1 VSLIP
6 TPAQRR
12 AIEAP
17 LGPVLVVAGPGS
29 GKTFCLIERVR
40 YLAAVLG
47 IDPSRICAVTFTNKA
62 AEELAA
68 RLERTLGARAEE
80 VARGTLHRLCLA
92 MLRDFPAEAGLRD
105 GFGIADDEYQKQ
117 LARRIGARGDREAR
131 WLLTLFGRHRLQG
144 LQLAGR
150 DADRFARYRD
160 ALRARNLVD
169 FDDIIALTEAL
180 LRENPAIAVAQAR
193 RWDAL
198 LVDELQDLSTAH
210 YAIVRKLSQG
220 GCLFGVGDDEQSIYG
235 WAGADPHVL
244 KRFQQDFE
252 IRQPIVIEENR
263 RCSTRI
269 LEVARRLI
277 ARNPTLFDK
286 VIASNRDG
294 EHDVEVL
301 EFESDADEA
310 AWLVGDLERDR
321 EATGLPWGEYAV
333 LYRKHQAARALEP
346 ALLERG
352 LPCRLARGQ
361 ALLDDR
367 VLASVVSS
375 LQVIAA
381 PHDPTTVEVFACRV
395 LPSAMVE
402 QVRLGAPAGSDF
414 LTALRRF
421 ARRSGGDPDG
431 RKAWRFI
438 HHVENLRA
446 LARSHDALGP
456 LVAELL
462 ATLAGRYQSPLEERF
477 AELSDPLECPGAS
490 DLAGRLAAA
499 IARGGT
505 IWLTP
510 HRGVEF
516 ALLGMLEAAGIGP
529 ARRIA
534 GPQLLGR
541 NDLVLRSEDAGDGCW
556 PLVVFK
562 ALQLLHTRD
571 LTDRLRDYVA
581 FDLET
586 SDREVGSCGIVEIA
600 AVRVRNGVIV
610 EQFHELVN
618 PGRPIHPAATRVHG
632 YSDADVRDV
641 LPLPEVWSRFREFV
655 GHDRLVAHN
664 GTKFDVPVLRRCAAG
679 LPGVDDLVFFDTL
692 PLARLVVDGSAK
704 LSDLARRFGLDA
716 GRSHHALDDASTLAG
731 VLHHLSVLRL
741 RRARIAAVGQAL
753 GHLGLALA
761 LDHPAGR
768 TPEERLLRELALP
781 ASVGRYGTCLECYD
795 AARAA
800 CDGAHGDAPPL
811 AELIER
817 LGGQELVNR
826 IRARRSPAERYPT
839 SVARLQSLVAASA
852 AAGPSLSAQLGRMLE
867 LVALSTSE
875 GVEKDPQRLSLLTL
889 HSTKGLE
896 FSRVYILG
904 VEDNELPG
912 WRAMR
917 DGREDEIREA
927 RRLLYVGMTRAK
939 DRLVLTRVRQRQGNA
954 GGGEMFLREM
964 GLSLVTSTARSTAAT
979 AAPLLASPAPAGGT
993 FPGQSPPTG

>member
-1 VSLIP
+1 M
-6 TPAQRR
+6 
-12 AIEAP
+12 
-17 LGPVLVVAGPGS
+17 LVVAGPGS

-40 YLAAVLG
+40 YLVGVLG
-47 IDPSRICAVTFTNKA
+47 VDPCRICAVTFTNKA
-62 AEELAA
+62 AEELAV

-80 VARGTLHRLCLA
+80 VTRGTLHRLCLG
-92 MLRDFPAEAGLRD
+92 MLRDFFDAAGLRE
-105 GFGIADDEYQKQ
+105 GFGIADDEYQKR
-117 LARRIGARGDREAR
+117 LARRVGARGEREAR

-150 DADRFARYRD
+150 DEERFTRYRE

-263 RCSTRI
+263 RCPTRI
-269 LEVARRLI
+269 LDVARRLI

-286 VIASNRDG
+286 AIASDRDG
-294 EHDVEVL
+294 EHDVEVV
-301 EFESDADEA
+301 EFETDADEA
-310 AWLVGDLERDR
+310 AWLVADLERDR

-381 PHDPTTVEVFACRV
+381 PHDPMTVEVFASRV
-395 LPSAMVE
+395 LPSAMLE
-402 QVRLGAPAGSDF
+402 QVRLGAPAGADF
-414 LTALRRF
+414 LAALRLF

-446 LARSHDALGP
+446 LARSHEALGP

-462 ATLAGRYQSPLEERF
+462 ATLAGRYQSPLEEHF
-477 AELSDPLECPGAS
+477 TELTDPLECPGAS
-490 DLAGRLAAA
+490 ELAARLARTV
-499 IARGGT
+499 ARGGT
-505 IWLTP
+505 IWLAP
-510 HRGVEF
+510 CRGVEL
-516 ALLGMLEAAGIGP
+516 ALLGMLEASGIGP

-534 GPQLLGR
+534 GPQLLGP
-541 NDLVLRSEDAGDGCW
+541 NDVVLRPEDAGDCW

-571 LTDRLRDYVA
+571 LADRLRDYVA

-586 SDREVGSCGIVEIA
+586 SDRDVASCGIVEIA

-610 EQFHELVN
+610 EQFHALVN
-618 PGRPIHPAATRVHG
+618 PGCPIHPAATRVHG
-632 YSDADVRDV
+632 YSDADVRDL
-641 LPLPEVWSRFREFV
+641 LPLAEVWPRFLEFV
-655 GHDRLVAHN
+655 GTDRLVAHN
-664 GTKFDVPVLRRCAAG
+664 GTRFDVPVLRRCAAG

-692 PLARLVVDGSAK
+692 PLARQVIDGSAR
-704 LSDLARRFGLDA
+704 LSDLARRFSLDA

-731 VLHHLSVLRL
+731 VLHHLSALRL

-768 TPEERLLRELALP
+768 TAEERLLRELALP
-781 ASVGRYGTCLECYD
+781 ASVGRYGNCLESYD

-800 CDGAHGDAPPL
+800 CDGAHGDAPPV

-817 LGGQELVNR
+817 LGGQDLVNR

-852 AAGPSLSAQLGRMLE
+852 AAGPSLSAQLSRMLE
-867 LVALSTSE
+867 LVALSSSE

-896 FSRVYILG
+896 FSRVYIVG

-939 DRLVLTRVRQRQGNA
+939 DRLVLTRVRQRQGKG

-964 GLSLVTSTARSTAAT
+964 GLGSAGASASASAGAGASASAGASAGASASAPAASTSTSTST
-979 AAPLLASPAPAGGT
+979 ST
-993 FPGQSPPTG
+993 I

>member
-1 VSLIP
+1 VSLTP
-6 TPAQRR
+6 TLAQRR

-40 YLAAVLG
+40 YLVGVLG
-47 IDPSRICAVTFTNKA
+47 VEPSRICAVTFTNKA
-62 AEELAA
+62 AEELAL

-80 VARGTLHRLCLA
+80 VTRGTLHRLCLA
-92 MLRDFPAEAGLRD
+92 MLRDHPTEAGLRD
-105 GFGIADDEYQKQ
+105 GFGIADDEYQTRV
-117 LARRIGARGDREAR
+117 ARRVGARGDREAR

-144 LQLAGR
+144 LELAGR
-150 DADRFARYRD
+150 DADRFIRYRQ

-169 FDDIIALTEAL
+169 FDDIIALAEAL
-180 LRENPAIAVAQAR
+180 LREHPPVAVEQAR

-210 YAIVRKLSQG
+210 YAIVRKLAQAGS
-220 GCLFGVGDDEQSIYG
+220 LFGVGDDEQSIYG

-244 KRFQQDFE
+244 KRFQQDFD

-263 RCSTRI
+263 RCPTRI
-269 LEVARRLI
+269 LDVARRLI
-277 ARNPTLFDK
+277 RRNPTLFDK
-286 VIASNRDG
+286 AIASDRAG

-310 AWLVGDLERDR
+310 AWLVADLQRDR
-321 EATGLPWGEYAV
+321 TATGLPWGEYAV
-333 LYRKHQAARALEP
+333 LYRKHQVARTLEP
-346 ALLERG
+346 CLLEHG

-381 PHDPTTVEVFACRV
+381 PDDPMTVEVFASRV
-395 LPSAMVE
+395 LPSAMLD
-402 QVRLGAPAGSDF
+402 QVRLVPAPGDDF
-414 LTALRRF
+414 LASLRFF
-421 ARRSGGDPDG
+421 ARRAGGDPDG

-438 HHVENLRA
+438 HHIENLRA
-446 LARSHDALGP
+446 LARSHDALAP

-462 ATLAGRYQSPLEERF
+462 ATLAGRYQGPLEERY
-477 AELSDPLECPGAS
+477 AELSDPLECPGAG
-490 DLAGRLAAA
+490 DLAARLARAV
-499 IARGGT
+499 ARGGT

-510 HRGVEF
+510 QKGVEL
-516 ALLGMLEAAGIGP
+516 ALLGMLEAAGIAP
-529 ARRIA
+529 VRRIA
-534 GPQLLGR
+534 GPQLLSA
-541 NDLVLRSEDAGDGCW
+541 NDLVLRPDDAGDGCW

-586 SDREVGSCGIVEIA
+586 SDRDVAACGIVEIA

-610 EQFHELVN
+610 EQFHEIVN
-618 PGRPIHPAATRVHG
+618 PGRPIHPAAARIHG
-632 YSDADVRDV
+632 YTDDDVRD
-641 LPLPEVWSRFREFV
+641 LPRFPDVWPRFRAFV
-655 GHDRLVAHN
+655 GQDRLVAHN
-664 GTKFDVPVLRRCAAG
+664 GTRFDVPVLRRSAAG
-679 LPGVDDLVFFDTL
+679 SAGVDDLVFFDTL
-692 PLARLVVDGSAK
+692 PLSRLVVDGSAK
-704 LSDLARRFGLDA
+704 LSDLARRFDVDA
-716 GRSHHALDDASTLAG
+716 GRSHHALDDAATLVG
-731 VLHHLSVLRL
+731 VLRHLSVLRL
-741 RRARIAAVGQAL
+741 RRARTAAVAQAL

-761 LDHPAGR
+761 LDHPVGR

-781 ASVGRYGTCLECYD
+781 AAVGRYGNCLECYG
-795 AARAA
+795 AAREA
-800 CDGAHGDAPPL
+800 CGEAHGGAPAL

-817 LGGQELVNR
+817 LGGQALVDR

-839 SVARLQSLVAASA
+839 SVARLQTLVAASA
-852 AAGPSLSAQLGRMLE
+852 AAGATLAVQIARMLE
-867 LVALSTSE
+867 LVALSTSD
-875 GVEKDPQRLSLLTL
+875 GVEKDPHRLSLLTL

-896 FSRVYILG
+896 FSRVYIVG

-939 DRLVLTRVRQRQGNA
+939 DRLVLTRVRERQGKA

-964 GLSLVTSTARSTAAT
+964 GLAVTSNESRVTSSELGVTTRYS
-979 AAPLLASPAPAGGT
+979 
-993 FPGQSPPTG
+993 

>member
-1 VSLIP
+1 VTLVP
-6 TPAQRR
+6 TLAQRR

-40 YLAAVLG
+40 YLVGGLG
-47 IDPSRICAVTFTNKA
+47 VDPARICAVTFTNKA
-62 AEELAA
+62 AEELAV

-80 VARGTLHRLCLA
+80 VARGTLHRLCLG
-92 MLRDFPAEAGLRD
+92 MLREHPAEAGLRD
-105 GFGIADDEYQKQ
+105 GFGIADDEYQKR
-117 LARRIGARGDREAR
+117 LARRIGARSDREAR
-131 WLLTLFGRHRLQG
+131 WLLALFGRHRLQG

-150 DADRFARYRD
+150 DEERFARYRD

-180 LRENPAIAVAQAR
+180 LREHPAIAVAQAR
-193 RWDAL
+193 RWEAM

-210 YAIVRKLSQG
+210 YAIVRKLSQA

-244 KRFQQDFE
+244 RRFQQDFD

-263 RCSTRI
+263 RCPTRI
-269 LEVARRLI
+269 LDVARRLI
-277 ARNPTLFDK
+277 ARNPALFDK
-286 VIASNRDG
+286 AIASDREG

-301 EFESDADEA
+301 EFETDAEEA
-310 AWLVGDLERDR
+310 AWLVADLERDR
-321 EATGLPWGEYAV
+321 DATGLPWGEYAV

-346 ALLERG
+346 ALLARG

-367 VLASVVSS
+367 VLASVISS

-381 PHDPTTVEVFACRV
+381 PDDPATVEVFAARV

-402 QVRLGAPAGSDF
+402 QVRLGAPAGAPF
-414 LTALRRF
+414 LAALRLF
-421 ARRSGGDPDG
+421 ARRAGGDPDR

-446 LARSHDALGP
+446 LARSHDSLGP

-462 ATLAGRYQSPLEERF
+462 ATLAGRYQSPLEERY
-477 AELSDPLECPGAS
+477 AELSDPLDCPGAA
-490 DLAGRLAAA
+490 DLAGRLARTV
-499 IARGGT
+499 ARGGT
-505 IWLTP
+505 IWVTP
-510 HRGVEF
+510 RCGVEL
-516 ALLGMLEAAGIGP
+516 ALLGMLEAAGVGP

-534 GPQLLGR
+534 GPQLLGP
-541 NDLVLRSEDAGDGCW
+541 NDLVLRPDDAGDGCW

-562 ALQLLHTRD
+562 ALQLLHTRE
-571 LTDRLRDYVA
+571 LKDRLRDYVA

-586 SDREVGSCGIVEIA
+586 SDRDVGSCGIVEIA

-610 EQFHELVN
+610 EQFHELLN

-632 YSDADVRDV
+632 YTDADVRD
-641 LPLPEVWSRFREFV
+641 LPPLAEIWPRFREFV
-655 GHDRLVAHN
+655 GPDRLVAHN

-679 LPGVDDLVFFDTL
+679 LEGVDDLVFFDTL
-692 PLARLVVDGSAK
+692 PLARLVIDGSAR
-704 LSDLARRFGLDA
+704 LSDLARRFGLHP

-731 VLHHLSVLRL
+731 VLHHLSILRL

-761 LDHPAGR
+761 LDHAVGR
-768 TPEERLLRELALP
+768 TAEERVLRELALP
-781 ASVGRYGTCLECYD
+781 AAVGRYGNCLECYD

-800 CDGAHGDAPPL
+800 CGGAHGDAPAL

-817 LGGQELVNR
+817 LGGQALVDR

-839 SVARLQSLVAASA
+839 SVARLQSLVSASA
-852 AAGPSLSAQLGRMLE
+852 ARGATLAEQIGHMLE

-875 GVEKDPQRLSLLTL
+875 GVEKDPHRLSLLTL

-896 FSRVYILG
+896 FSRVYIVG

-939 DRLVLTRVRQRQGNA
+939 DRLVLTRVRERQGDA

-964 GLSLVTSTARSTAAT
+964 GLAVASTARSTASISAPAT
-979 AAPLLASPAPAGGT
+979 ACPDRAGGT
-993 FPGQSPPTG
+993 SPAGSPPPG